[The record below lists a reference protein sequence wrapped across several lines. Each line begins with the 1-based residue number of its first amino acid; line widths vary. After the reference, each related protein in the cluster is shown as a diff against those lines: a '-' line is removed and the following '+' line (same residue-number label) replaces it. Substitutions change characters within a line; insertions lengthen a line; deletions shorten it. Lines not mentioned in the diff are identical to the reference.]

1 MGRAGWDDGRCRGDL
16 GNEVRCGGD
25 RSPAAGPATP
35 LVRAPTTQ
43 DGGGKVNG
51 WVRSSHGGGELVGRP
66 PFPCPVL
73 GPRARTLHFGQ
84 PPRQFSRGLRSLR
97 GVLRQTG

>member
-1 MGRAGWDDGRCRGDL
+1 MGRAGWDDERRRGDL
-16 GNEVRCGGD
+16 ANEVRCGCDG
-25 RSPAAGPATP
+25 SPAAGPATP
-35 LVRAPTTQ
+35 VVRAPSAQ
-43 DGGGKVNG
+43 GGGGKGNG

-66 PFPCPVL
+66 PFPRSVL
-73 GPRARTLHFGQ
+73 RPRARTLHFGQ